1 MLLHSFS
8 EGFNVLGTVHA
19 LAFSGRP
26 KEHNGLYGLTEV
38 RFQHRGKRS
47 ILKGLLEN
55 IIRPERILER

>member
-47 ILKGLLEN
+47 ILKGLWKTL
-55 IIRPERILER
+55 